1 MKFILRLLA
10 LICIVVIVGLLT
22 FLPHAAGNKVFSDFE
37 LDKIDKLID
46 EYT

>member
-1 MKFILRLLA
+1 LLV

-22 FLPHAAGNKVFSDFE
+22 FLPHAVGNTVFNGYE
-37 LDKIDKLID
+37 LDQIDKLID